1 MSASRPFAYLN
12 QKPLLSDLCEHV
24 RTGRWYM
31 LGIQLDIDTIYLND
45 IQVEHH
51 SEDKRRARMF
61 EEWLRVNPEASVS
74 QLIEAL
80 RKESVQE
87 NVIAYKIEKIYQSR
101 YNGISTVIYHVSN
114 VFIDLLIFIE
124 QRQSVREKTSTNK
137 TGILYSILQ
146 YYVSIILL

>member
-1 MSASRPFAYLN
+1 MSASKPFAYLN

-24 RTGRWYM
+24 RTERWYM
-31 LGIQLDIDTIYLND
+31 LGIQLDIDTVCLND
-45 IQVEHH
+45 IQAEHH

-87 NVIAYKIEKIYQSR
+87 NVIAYKIEKICQSR
-101 YNGISTVIYHVSN
+101 YNGISTVH
-114 VFIDLLIFIE
+114 LM
-124 QRQSVREKTSTNK
+124 
-137 TGILYSILQ
+137 YSLTFLF
-146 YYVSIILL
+146 S

>member
-1 MSASRPFAYLN
+1 MSVSKPFAYLN

-24 RTGRWYM
+24 RTERWYM
-31 LGIQLDIDTIYLND
+31 LGIQLDIDNICLND

-51 SEDKRRARMF
+51 PEDKRRARMF

-87 NVIAYKIEKIYQSR
+87 DVIAYKIEKIYLSR
-101 YNGISTVIYHVSN
+101 YNGISTVIYHAPN
-114 VFIDLLIFIE
+114 IFIDFLIFIE
-124 QRQSVREKTSTNK
+124 LRQSIREKTSTNK
-137 TGILYSILQ
+137 TGILYSILCEYNQ
-146 YYVSIILL
+146 GRI